1 MEAKKPKIS
10 HYELLMRAC
19 DKTKAEYERILTKE
33 ASSKHFWKTASSDF
47 SKSEVKILKKEYQKA
62 KLRRKAKKLSV
73 EISELRLKAWAK
85 THDVEDKIYELSDNG
100 QSADNQSSSSDSNK
114 KANKKAKKHPLAI
127 VIVPTEIK
135 KPSKPVEVAVAEP
148 KKSGKVAKPKPVEV
162 VAKVAAAEPK
172 KRGKVAKPKPVEV
185 VAKVAAVEPKKSG
198 KVAKP
203 KPVEV
208 VAKVAAEPKKVVKVA
223 KPKPVATE
231 AKVPKGRPKTEKA
244 AVAPAT
250 DLTLLEGIGA
260 KVKEILGNAGITT
273 FAQLAAS
280 KEADIKRILV
290 ESKFRFGNPPTM
302 IEQAKLA
309 AAGKM
314 TELEAL
320 KEELKGGRRK

>member
-1 MEAKKPKIS
+1 MEAKKQKIS
-10 HYELLMRAC
+10 HYESLIRAC

-47 SKSEVKILKKEYQKA
+47 SKSEIKILKLEYQKA
-62 KLRRKAKKLSV
+62 KLRRKAKKMSI

-85 THDVEDKIYELSDNG
+85 THDVEDKIYELSENA
-100 QSADNQSSSSDSNK
+100 QSIDNQSTKSNK
-114 KANKKAKKHPLAI
+114 KVKKHPLAI

-135 KPSKPVEVAVAEP
+135 KPSKAVEVAAIEPKKAGKAAKPKAVETAPKIAAEP
-148 KKSGKVAKPKPVEV
+148 KKIVKAAKPKPVEKA
-162 VAKVAAAEPK
+162 AKVVAEPK
-172 KRGKVAKPKPVEV
+172 KTMKVT
-185 VAKVAAVEPKKSG
+185 
-198 KVAKP
+198 
-203 KPVEV
+203 
-208 VAKVAAEPKKVVKVA
+208 
-223 KPKPVATE
+223 KPKPVATTE
-231 AKVPKGRPKTEKA
+231 PEGQRGRPKTEKA
-244 AVAPAT
+244 IAQKPQ

-280 KEADIKRILV
+280 KEEDIKNILV
-290 ESKFRFGNPPTM
+290 ENKFRFGNPPTM

-320 KEELKGGRRK
+320 KLELKGGRRK

>member
-85 THDVEDKIYELSDNG
+85 THDVEDKIYELTDNG
-100 QSADNQSSSSDSNK
+100 QSVDNQSNK
-114 KANKKAKKHPLAI
+114 ASKKAKKHPLAI
-127 VIVPTEIK
+127 VIVPAEIK
-135 KPSKPVEVAVAEP
+135 KPSKVVEAAVE
-148 KKSGKVAKPKPVEV
+148 
-162 VAKVAAAEPK
+162 EPK
-172 KRGKVAKPKPVEV
+172 KRGKVAKPKSIEV
-185 VAKVAAVEPKKSG
+185 ADAEPKKQG
-198 KVAKP
+198 KVAKL

-208 VAKVAAEPKKVVKVA
+208 ATAEPKKRGRVAKPKIEEVVTKVAAEEPKKAVKVVK
-223 KPKPVATE
+223 PKPIATE
-231 AKVPKGRPKTEKA
+231 AKVQKGRPKTEKA

-280 KEADIKRILV
+280 KEEDIKSILV
-290 ESKFRFGNPPTM
+290 ANKFRFGNPPTM

>member
-85 THDVEDKIYELSDNG
+85 THDVEDKIYELTDNG
-100 QSADNQSSSSDSNK
+100 QSADNQSTSSDSNK
-114 KANKKAKKHPLAI
+114 KSNKKAKKHPLAI

-135 KPSKPVEVAVAEP
+135 KPSKVVEAAVE
-148 KKSGKVAKPKPVEV
+148 
-162 VAKVAAAEPK
+162 EPK
-172 KRGKVAKPKPVEV
+172 KRGKVAKPKSIEV
-185 VAKVAAVEPKKSG
+185 ADAEPKKQG
-198 KVAKP
+198 KVAKL

-208 VAKVAAEPKKVVKVA
+208 ATSEPKKRGRIAKPKIEEVVTKVAAEEPKKAVKVA

-231 AKVPKGRPKTEKA
+231 AKVQKGRPKTEKA

-280 KEADIKRILV
+280 KEEDIKSILV
-290 ESKFRFGNPPTM
+290 ANKFRFGNPPTM